1 MKNVLCFGDSN
12 TWGYSPQDGNRHP
25 PEIRWTGV
33 LQKSLGAN
41 YRVIEEGLNGRTTF
55 INEEGEEARP
65 LRSGSDIL
73 QIILESHRPLHFVTI
88 MLGTNDLKLEFN
100 LTVEQIA
107 QGAKELCETVLNSEY
122 LADNL
127 PQILL
132 ISPTHIGSTI
142 MPDQEGFFKQARE
155 KSYQFAKYYQKV
167 TSDLGIHFFYF
178 AKIVEPSEGEG
189 VHWDADQHIKF
200 GKELKRVIENIFLK

>member
-12 TWGYSPQDGNRHP
+12 TWGYSPQDGDRHP

-41 YRVIEEGLNGRTTF
+41 YRVIEEGLNGRTPF
-55 INEEGEEARP
+55 INEEGEDARP
-65 LRSGSDIL
+65 LRSGSDVL
-73 QIILESHRPLHFVTI
+73 QIILESHRPLDFVII
-88 MLGTNDLKLEFN
+88 MLGTNDLKLEFD
-100 LTVEQIA
+100 LSVEEIA
-107 QGAKELCETVLNSEY
+107 LGVKELCETIINSEY
-122 LADNL
+122 LTDNV

-142 MPDQEGFFKQARE
+142 MPEQEEFFSQARE
-155 KSYQFAKYYQKV
+155 KSYLFSEHYEKV
-167 TSDLGIHFFYF
+167 ASDLGIHFLDA

-200 GKELKRVIENIFLK
+200 GEKLKVVIEKILKD

>member
-1 MKNVLCFGDSN
+1 MCIRD
-12 TWGYSPQDGNRHP
+12 R
-25 PEIRWTGV
+25 IRWTGV
-33 LQKSLGAN
+33 LQNSLGAN

-55 INEEGEEARP
+55 INEEGEDARP
-65 LRSGSDIL
+65 FRSGSDIL
-73 QIILESHRPLHFVTI
+73 QIILESHRPLDFVTI

-107 QGAKELCETVLNSEY
+107 QGAKELCETILSSEY
-122 LADNL
+122 LVDNL

-142 MPDQEGFFKQARE
+142 MPEQEEFFNKARE
-155 KSYQFAKYYQKV
+155 KSYLFAEYYQKV
-167 TSDLGIHFFYF
+167 ASDLGIHFFDA
-178 AKIVEPSEGEG
+178 AKIVEPSKGEG

-200 GKELKRVIENIFLK
+200 GKELKLIIENILLK

>member
-12 TWGYSPQDGNRHP
+12 TWGYSPQDGDRHP

-55 INEEGEEARP
+55 INEEGEDARP
-65 LRSGSDIL
+65 LRSGSDVL
-73 QIILESHRPLHFVTI
+73 QIILESHRPLDFVII
-88 MLGTNDLKLEFN
+88 MLGTNDLKLEFD
-100 LTVEQIA
+100 LSVEEIA
-107 QGAKELCETVLNSEY
+107 LGVKELCETIINSEY
-122 LADNL
+122 LTDNV

-142 MPDQEGFFKQARE
+142 MPEQEEFFSQARE
-155 KSYQFAKYYQKV
+155 KSYLFSEHYEKV
-167 TSDLGIHFFYF
+167 ASDLGIHFLDA

-200 GKELKRVIENIFLK
+200 GEKLKVVIEKILKD

>member
-33 LQKSLGAN
+33 LQNSLGAD

-55 INEEGEEARP
+55 INEEGEDARP
-65 LRSGSDIL
+65 FRSGSDIL
-73 QIILESHRPLHFVTI
+73 QIILESHRPLDFVTI
-88 MLGTNDLKLEFN
+88 MLGTNDLKLDFN

-107 QGAKELCETVLNSEY
+107 QGAKELCKTVLNSEY

-142 MPDQEGFFKQARE
+142 MPDQEEFFKQARE
-155 KSYQFAKYYQKV
+155 KSYLFAEYYQKV
-167 TSDLGIHFFYF
+167 ASDLGIHFFDA
-178 AKIVEPSEGEG
+178 AKIVEPSKGEG
-189 VHWDADQHIKF
+189 VHWDAEQHIKF
-200 GKELKRVIENIFLK
+200 GKELKLIIENILLK